1 MTRSL
6 LARSSFVAR
15 AFLVAFV
22 AAFALACTRADE
34 DKPLPAKADPATG
47 SATPAPAGKVEVV
60 HADRGDVAQLVKA
73 RVDSAT
79 KDGRQVL
86 VYIGAK
92 WCEPCQRFHRAV
104 EQGKLD
110 ATFPK
115 LTLLEFDLDADG
127 KRLELAGYTTTYIPY
142 FGVPN
147 ADGHASGRGI
157 SGSIKGEGAVDE
169 ITPRLQQLLAGN

>member
-1 MTRSL
+1 M
-6 LARSSFVAR
+6 F
-15 AFLVAFV
+15 
-22 AAFALACTRADE
+22 AFALGCTRADE
-34 DKPLPAKADPATG
+34 DKPLPARADPAAG
-47 SATPAPAGKVEVV
+47 SGAVGTAAAPSGKVEVV
-60 HADRGDVAQLVKA
+60 HADRGEVAQLIKGQIDTA
-73 RVDSAT
+73 AKT
-79 KDGRQVL
+79 QRQVL

-115 LTLLEFDLDADG
+115 LTLVEFDLDADG